1 MLLPFLI
8 FAARILDVSLGTVR
22 VIFVSRG
29 LKYLAPILG
38 FIEVLIWL
46 LAIGQIMKNLSN
58 PVCYI
63 AYAAGF
69 AMGNFVGIC
78 IAERL
83 SLGVVLVR
91 VVTQKDAS
99 PLVDKLKMRD
109 YGLTCVDGHGT
120 HGQVKV
126 LFTIVPRREVRNLV
140 MLIKEFNPDAFY
152 SIEEVGFVEKGI
164 FPLKTGRVDLG
175 LSKLFRF
182 LRKGK

>member
-1 MLLPFLI
+1 
-8 FAARILDVSLGTVR
+8 
-22 VIFVSRG
+22 
-29 LKYLAPILG
+29 
-38 FIEVLIWL
+38 
-46 LAIGQIMKNLSN
+46 
-58 PVCYI
+58 
-63 AYAAGF
+63 
-69 AMGNFVGIC
+69 
-78 IAERL
+78 
-83 SLGVVLVR
+83 VVLVR

-109 YGLTCVDGHGT
+109 YGLTCIDGHGI
-120 HGQVKV
+120 HGYVKV

-175 LSKLFRF
+175 LSKLFRL